1 MKINKKNI
9 ILYFGILLSGIF
21 APFIFP
27 AYTFQ
32 FAVLWLMILFAV
44 TWDIL
49 GGQMGYNSL
58 GYIFFFGSGMY
69 ICAVVQIGMYY
80 DVAEYTAHF
89 GAVKIDFT
97 PYQYF
102 SGLALGL
109 LMAAL
114 GSLILA
120 VIFGWI
126 VFGLGTMWV
135 GEEVF
140 HYLHIPER
148 EMKQHCFFIFFVLL
162 LASAHSFS

>member
-1 MKINKKNI
+1 MKSKTNK
-9 ILYFGILLSGIF
+9 ILFYAVILLAGIF
-21 APFIFP
+21 APIIFP

-32 FAVLWLMILFAV
+32 LALLWMMILFAL

-58 GYIFFFGSGMY
+58 GNILFFGAGMY
-69 ICAVVQIGMYY
+69 ICTIVQIGMYY

-109 LMAAL
+109 VSAAIA
-114 GSLILA
+114 SLVFA

-126 VFGLGTMWV
+126 VFGLRGPYFAIGTLRVAIAAGELV
-135 GEEVF
+135 GAWDYVGGGG
-140 HYLHIPER
+140 
-148 EMKQHCFFIFFVLL
+148 
-162 LASAHSFS
+162 

>member
-1 MKINKKNI
+1 MSLKLKNI
-9 ILYFGILLSGIF
+9 ILYFGILLIGIF
-21 APFIFP
+21 APFVFP

-32 FAVLWLMILFAV
+32 MAVLWLMILFAL

-58 GYIFFFGSGMY
+58 GNIFFFGAGMY
-69 ICAVVQIGMYY
+69 ICAVTQIGTYY

-109 LMAAL
+109 LLAAL

-126 VFGLGTMWV
+126 VFGLRGPYFAIGTLGVAIAAATTWNDAQ
-135 GEEVF
+135 GID
-140 HYLHIPER
+140 LIAIKSGLR
-148 EMKQHCFFIFFVLL
+148 
-162 LASAHSFS
+162 